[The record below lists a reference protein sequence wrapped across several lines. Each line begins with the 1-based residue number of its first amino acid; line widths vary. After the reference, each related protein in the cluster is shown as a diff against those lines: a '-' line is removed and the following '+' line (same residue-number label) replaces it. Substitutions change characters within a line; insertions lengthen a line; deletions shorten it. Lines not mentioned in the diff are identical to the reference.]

1 MQITSN
7 VKYLV
12 KLSADGYIASD
23 DELVLDCNQFQCGGN
38 SQHIDICNFLKT
50 SIPAC
55 NPALKPQLKEQ
66 FCEDKNLTLV
76 ISNALKNER
85 VAGAIIT
92 MWIDVNSERDGEQT
106 FTTNADGEAI
116 VPLKANGKYNFEV
129 SHANYMT
136 LGREFEINV
145 QPGLCDA
152 YHPIE
157 LSPLSPVL
165 PTPCEKGVRVSLGWA
180 KEPADLDLYSYRVH
194 NDDVKDTCLT
204 YFCDG
209 KDPCSGITHDVDNK
223 NGGLNGSE
231 TITYC
236 NLEDFVHMIYVDEVT
251 GRGSSLASSEAKLL
265 FQSRHQSAEVRIKPA
280 ESLGRRYWLAG
291 CLLLQNGGFTFL
303 EVNQFMSGQPSVEK
317 PHFCYDEIQLR
328 RKAVLAE
335 SEAQGELTIKVQAE
349 DFMLAGATVELRTPS
364 GLSHYRSTDIN
375 GTARFTVLQDGE
387 YVVLVRSKDYYPVV
401 ERRLIKCSN
410 GTVNCKQGVLLQLVR
425 IRADGALRLNLAWD
439 AEEFN
444 ADLDLHTVQVD
455 REQTAT
461 HCETYYNQP
470 STCTGVEFGREG
482 TGETITILN
491 AQEKPTLTY
500 LVFIQ
505 DRSANPNLNMS
516 QARLSISDGDMEKVH
531 QMPVHRASPGDI
543 YWFAGCL
550 AVAGENFL
558 FLEMD
563 KFTRTNP
570 KDSET
575 LTCVGLLKGKESEAL
590 KPAFCSGV
598 GLDVKVVDSY
608 DNQLVDN
615 SQLKVTR
622 RDGEIEERIQVP
634 TTSWSN
640 KPGETS
646 IPIAA
651 NGIYHIQADHGNYT
665 RGHAEI
671 EVACD
676 LSRCRKCR
684 PNVVI
689 PLVGGLNVGQARLAV
704 SWHGLKSDGDVD
716 LYVVQ
721 RSVRLEGEPCV
732 AKATSG
738 NCHGV
743 KHLVAAH
750 GHGTNSQNRF
760 ESMELSGGSRSQLH
774 YYMVVVDL
782 QPLSE
787 RDTGGN
793 NNSPGQAVHVVITDS
808 EGEEVR
814 VEMDMST
821 FDKDRYWIVG
831 CMGGEYMS
839 SASFSEVNTYLDNPP
854 EDEEDY
860 CRSFLQTGLKDCFSG
875 ARGPSYSVADSTGT
889 VGSVRHKATMKK
901 CADNCTLTNECQAW
915 VWDSSQTT
923 CLLYKD
929 GRLSGKVTDLT
940 TSYAG
945 VCPKP
950 TSSCDD
956 ITVSWDEGRKSD
968 TYRAEHVL
976 TKGQENWAN
985 GDSAE
990 PNYWLANDQ
999 RSQQK
1004 FELNLGCER
1013 RIRGVILVNTHAGLD
1028 RNYAT
1033 KTFKL
1038 FCDGQKITDYI
1049 NLPSPLNKDIVPEH
1063 NVLLDTPVNCR
1074 VLRFQAIHYWGI
1086 GPGLQYLGII
1096 EEDSNDANGSKTSL
1110 STSGQGPVSVPPT
1123 LF

>member
-23 DELVLDCNQFQCGGN
+23 DELVLDCNHFQCG
-38 SQHIDICNFLKT
+38 
-50 SIPAC
+50 AC
-55 NPALKPQLKEQ
+55 NPVLKPQLKEQ
-66 FCEDKNLTLV
+66 FCENKNLTLV
-76 ISNALKNER
+76 ISDALKNER
-85 VAGAIIT
+85 VGGASIT
-92 MWIDVNSERDGEQT
+92 MWIDINSERDGEQT
-106 FTTNADGEAI
+106 YTTNADGEAI
-116 VPLKANGKYNFEV
+116 IPLKANGKYNFEV
-129 SHANYMT
+129 SHSNYMT
-136 LGREFEINV
+136 LGREFEIEV

-194 NDDVKDTCLT
+194 NDDVKESCLT

-209 KDPCSGITHDVDNK
+209 KDPCSGITHDIDNK

-251 GRGSSLASSEAKLL
+251 GRGSSLADSEAKLV
-265 FQSRHQSAEVRIKPA
+265 FQSRHQSAEVRIKPS

-291 CLLLQNGGFTFL
+291 CLLLENGGFTFL
-303 EVNQFMSGQPSVEK
+303 EVNQFMSGQPSVDK
-317 PHFCYDEIQLR
+317 PHFCFDEIQLR

-335 SEAQGELTIKVQAE
+335 LEAQGELTIKVQAE
-349 DFMLAGATVELRTPS
+349 ELLARATVELRTPT
-364 GLSHYRSTDIN
+364 GLSHYRSTDTN

-387 YVVLVRSKDYYPVV
+387 YAVLVRSKGYYPVV

-410 GTVNCKQGVLLQLVR
+410 GTVNCKQQSILQMVK

-439 AEEFN
+439 ADEFN
-444 ADLDLHTVQVD
+444 SDLDLHTVQVD
-455 REQTAT
+455 REQTTT

-470 STCTGVEFGREG
+470 NTCAGVKFGREG
-482 TGETITILN
+482 SGETITILN
-491 AQEKPTLTY
+491 AQERPTLSY
-500 LVFIQ
+500 LIFIQ

-543 YWFAGCL
+543 YWFAGCV

-598 GLDVKVVDSY
+598 DLEVEVVDSY
-608 DNQLVDN
+608 DNQLLDN

-622 RDGEIEERIQVP
+622 RDGEIEERIHVP
-634 TTSWSN
+634 KTSN
-640 KPGETS
+640 IPGKTS

-671 EVACD
+671 SIECD
-676 LSRCRKCR
+676 LSRCSTCR

-689 PLVGGLNVGQARLAV
+689 PLVGGLKVGQARLAV
-704 SWHGLKSDGDVD
+704 SWRNLKSDGDVD

-721 RSVRLEGEPCV
+721 RSVMLEGELCV
-732 AKATSG
+732 AKNGPESA
-738 NCHGV
+738 NCTGV

-760 ESMELSGGSRSQLH
+760 ESMELSGGQLH

-787 RDTGGN
+787 RDHGGKN
-793 NNSPGQAVHVVITDS
+793 NLPGQAVHVVITDS
-808 EGEEVR
+808 DGEEVR

-821 FDKDRYWIVG
+821 FEKDRYWIVG
-831 CMGGEYMS
+831 CMGGEFMS
-839 SASFSEVNTYLDNPP
+839 SASFSSVNSFLENPP
-854 EDEEDY
+854 ENEEDY
-860 CRSFLQTGLKDCFSG
+860 CRSFLQTGLKNCFSR
-875 ARGPSYSVADSTGT
+875 ARGPSYSVADSTGV

-901 CADNCTLTNECQAW
+901 CADNCTLTKECQAW
-915 VWDSSQTT
+915 VWDSADTT

-950 TSSCDD
+950 TSSCGN
-956 ITVSWDEGRKSD
+956 ITVSWDKGRKNV
-968 TYRAEHVL
+968 TFRAEHVL
-976 TKGQENWAN
+976 TKGQENWAA
-985 GDSAE
+985 GDSRA

-999 RSQQK
+999 ESEQK
-1004 FELNLGCER
+1004 FELDLGCER
-1013 RIRGVILVNTHAGLD
+1013 RIHGVTLVNTHAGLE
-1028 RNYAT
+1028 RNYGT

-1038 FCDGQKITDYI
+1038 FCDGQKITERI
-1049 NLPSPLNKDIVPEH
+1049 QLPNPLKQDIVSEH
-1063 NVLLDTPVNCR
+1063 NVLLNRPINCK
-1074 VLRFQAIHYWGI
+1074 VLRFQAIDYWGD
-1086 GPGLQYLGII
+1086 GPGLQYLAII
-1096 EEDSNDANGSKTSL
+1096 EDDSKDGNGNKGFL
-1110 STSGQGPVSVPPT
+1110 
-1123 LF
+1123 